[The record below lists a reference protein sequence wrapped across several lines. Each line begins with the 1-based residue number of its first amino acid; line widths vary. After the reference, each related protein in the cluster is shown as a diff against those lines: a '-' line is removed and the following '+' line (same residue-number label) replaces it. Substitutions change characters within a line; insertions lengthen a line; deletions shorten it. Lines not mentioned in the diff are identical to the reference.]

1 MQKITEQ
8 NEIVYKQ
15 YQDEN
20 VENSIKR
27 LYNYMSFHQMYLGC
41 KPAIPES
48 TYNRNDG
55 LNNINISRHGIIMC
69 ETRLRGEHM

>member
-1 MQKITEQ
+1 MQKLTEQ

-27 LYNYMSFHQMYLGC
+27 LYNYMSFHQMFLGC

-48 TYNRNDG
+48 TYNRK
-55 LNNINISRHGIIMC
+55 
-69 ETRLRGEHM
+69 